1 MGSKFF
7 YTESY
12 RTCVDDAFWERVES
26 YINSEGDSGY
36 TGTIAEKYAY
46 LVIDREYMSG
56 KYNLDTKLDN
66 YCWSYNFMLELE
78 KTSCDTLKEAPAMV
92 FKSES
97 GKWCFFGYASW

>member
-12 RTCVDDAFWERVES
+12 KASVDDAFWERVES

-46 LVIDREYMSG
+46 LVIDRKYMSG
-56 KYNLDTKLDN
+56 KYNLDTELHN
-66 YCWSYNFMLELE
+66 YEWSYNLMHRLENE
-78 KTSCDTLKEAPAMV
+78 SCQLLKDAPAMA
-92 FKSES
+92 FQSET